1 MEGGLLEVCWEFVGG
16 TLGWYFCIL
25 LRFIE
30 VFEFSFVFVLVV
42 FVVFIVLFL
51 FCLFVCL
58 SECCLGLGGYSM
70 NIV

>member
-30 VFEFSFVFVLVV
+30 VFEFSFVFVLGV

-51 FCLFVCL
+51 FCLFLFV
-58 SECCLGLGGYSM
+58 
-70 NIV
+70 